1 MNNTQFNTIKK
12 SIKSYMKSLDLDTCK
27 KELVKKGLL
36 KTNSKLSKGDN
47 LNVGL
52 ELLPSVL
59 SGANL
64 CPSAGKCKLTCLAFS
79 GPQGTIYGNA
89 MFTGEMINVQIKL
102 LARRTFVYLNDRE
115 WFVKLLKHELTSKQT
130 LSELVGGS
138 LHVRLN
144 VFSDID
150 WTFVT
155 NEVKNVSFYDYTKVW
170 TRKST
175 ANYHLTF
182 SASETTDKFSI
193 FEKVSNGENV
203 AVVFAVPS
211 KAKLPK
217 EFLNLEVVSGEDT
230 DNRYEDPKGVIVGL
244 VYKTTSG
251 GKQDTSFTF
260 KAVA

>member
-1 MNNTQFNTIKK
+1 MNITQFNTIKK
-12 SIKSYMKSLDLDTCK
+12 SVKAYMKTLTLDECK
-27 KELVKKGLL
+27 KDLIKKGLL
-36 KTNSKLSKGDN
+36 KQNSKLSKGNN
-47 LNVGL
+47 LNYGL

-59 SGANL
+59 SGKNL

-79 GPQGTIYGNA
+79 GPQGTIYGKA
-89 MFTGEMINVQIKL
+89 MFRGDMINKQLKL
-102 LARRTFVYLNDRE
+102 LARRTFVYLNDKE
-115 WFVKLLKHELTSKQT
+115 WFLKLLKTELSHKNNMA
-130 LSELVGGS
+130 ELMGGTIN
-138 LHVRLN
+138 VRLN

-150 WTFVT
+150 WRFLTD
-155 NEVKNVSFYDYTKVW
+155 ELKNISFYDYTKVW
-170 TRKST
+170 NRKST

-182 SASETTDKFSI
+182 SASETTDNFSI
-193 FEKVSNGENV
+193 FEKVSQGENV

-217 EFLNLEVVSGEDT
+217 EFLNLEVINGEDT

>member
-1 MNNTQFNTIKK
+1 MEIKQFNTIKK
-12 SIKSYMKSLDLDTCK
+12 SIKSYIKTLDLDECK
-27 KELVKKGLL
+27 KELVKKGIL
-36 KTNSKLSKGDN
+36 KQNSKLSKGNN
-47 LNVGL
+47 LNFWV

-59 SGANL
+59 SGSNL

-79 GPQGTIYGNA
+79 GPQGTIYGKA
-89 MFTGEMINVQIKL
+89 MFTGEMINKQLQL
-102 LARRTFVYLNDRE
+102 LARRTFVYLNDKD
-115 WFVKLLKHELTSKQT
+115 WFVKLLKTELAFKNNMA
-130 LSELVGGS
+130 ELVGGS
-138 LHVRLN
+138 INVRLN
-144 VFSDID
+144 VFSDVD
-150 WTFVT
+150 WRFLTDEL
-155 NEVKNVSFYDYTKVW
+155 NNISFYDYTKVW
-170 TRKST
+170 NRQST

-211 KAKLPK
+211 KGKLPK
-217 EFLNLEVVSGEDT
+217 EFLNLEVISGEDT

-260 KAVA
+260 KPEA